1 MADAVPGATPDALP
15 PRVAGGSLPNGFL
28 FWPGA
33 AFVVVLDVVT
43 KAIAAATLFPPM
55 IPHPVLGDF
64 ARLTLVYNRGAAFGL
79 HVGTYSRPIFVVLTI
94 GALTILWRLYRASAP
109 ADWRR
114 VLALA
119 LVSAG
124 AVGNLI
130 DRLRSPRGVVDFI
143 DLGTESWRWPTFNVA
158 DIAVTTG
165 AILLAVVL
173 WREDRA
179 AARAAGAAGVRASAE
194 PLSAMP
200 GVAPVP
206 PPGAVPGTTPVD
218 VVVPVTAERRG
229 IA

>member
-1 MADAVPGATPDALP
+1 VPDAVPGPAPAAP
-15 PRVAGGSLPNGFL
+15 PQPTERVALPNGFL
-28 FWPGA
+28 FWPVA
-33 AFVVVLDVVT
+33 VVVVLLDEVT

-55 IPHPVLGDF
+55 IPHTVVGDV
-64 ARLTLVYNRGAAFGL
+64 ARLTLVYNRGAAFGI
-79 HVGTYSRPIFVVLTI
+79 HVGIYSRPIFIVLTLA
-94 GALTILWRLYRASAP
+94 ALAILWRLYRATAP

-124 AVGNLI
+124 AVGNLL
-130 DRLRSPRGVVDFI
+130 DRIRSTRGVVDFI
-143 DLGTESWRWPTFNVA
+143 DIGTATWRWPTFNVA

-179 AARAAGAAGVRASAE
+179 AATLAA
-194 PLSAMP
+194 
-200 GVAPVP
+200 APVP
-206 PPGAVPGTTPVD
+206 PASAPSETAPADVALPVA
-218 VVVPVTAERRG
+218 AERRG

>member
-1 MADAVPGATPDALP
+1 MERRVPEAGPGSAPAAP
-15 PRVAGGSLPNGFL
+15 PSPTAGVSLPNGFL
-28 FWPGA
+28 FWPVA
-33 AFVVVLDVVT
+33 LVVVLLDVVT

-55 IPHPVLGDF
+55 IPHSVVGEV
-64 ARLTLVYNRGAAFGL
+64 ARLTLVYNRGAAFGI

-94 GALTILWRLYRASAP
+94 GALVILWRLYRATAP

-114 VLALA
+114 VLALS

-130 DRLRSPRGVVDFI
+130 DRIRSTRGVVDFI
-143 DLGTESWRWPTFNVA
+143 DIGTSNWRWPTFNVA

-179 AARAAGAAGVRASAE
+179 AARVASVPVAAE
-194 PLSAMP
+194 PS
-200 GVAPVP
+200 GTAPT
-206 PPGAVPGTTPVD
+206 GTAPVD
-218 VVVPVTAERRG
+218 VAVPVAAERRG

>member
-1 MADAVPGATPDALP
+1 MPGATPDTP
-15 PRVAGGSLPNGFL
+15 PSATAGVSLPNGFL
-28 FWPGA
+28 FWPVA
-33 AFVVVLDVVT
+33 VVIVLLDVVT

-55 IPHPVLGDF
+55 IPHSVFGDV
-64 ARLTLVYNRGAAFGL
+64 ARLTLVYNRGAAFGI
-79 HVGTYSRPIFVVLTI
+79 HVGPYSRPIFAVLTVA
-94 GALTILWRLYRASAP
+94 ALAILWRLYRATAP

-119 LVSAG
+119 FVSAG

-130 DRLRSPRGVVDFI
+130 DRLRSSRGVVDFI
-143 DLGTESWRWPTFNVA
+143 DIGTATWRWPTFNVA

-179 AARAAGAAGVRASAE
+179 AAHAASTHAAAAPISA
-194 PLSAMP
+194 
-200 GVAPVP
+200 APVP
-206 PPGAVPGTTPVD
+206 PAGAPSETAPVD
-218 VVVPVTAERRG
+218 VAIPVAAERRG